1 LTLLGKKRYLA
12 ESMEGAEKGK
22 KLMPQQMYKI
32 KHEIADGN
40 RVAWGIEWI
49 GTPVVPLGRFRPGD
63 R

>member
-1 LTLLGKKRYLA
+1 
-12 ESMEGAEKGK
+12 MEEAEKGK